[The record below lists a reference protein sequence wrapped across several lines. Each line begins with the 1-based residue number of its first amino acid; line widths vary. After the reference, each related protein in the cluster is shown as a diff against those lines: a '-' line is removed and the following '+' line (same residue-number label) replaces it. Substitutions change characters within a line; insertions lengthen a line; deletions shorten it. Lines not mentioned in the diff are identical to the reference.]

1 MAIVSNPKRVS
12 FSCVLAVRAPPRAP
26 TFHFH
31 LPRRKSPHPVKAP
44 PNRFQFSNRFS
55 TSVHLCRV
63 MCIIDFFIRVYFGV
77 SCRAASPS
85 LHFYLPR
92 RKCKRPAERF
102 QVSNCFSSSV
112 PRIADV
118 PTSSSSFYF
127 LPWSVIVGV
136 CGGRRLAS
144 SGRLVWCVA
153 AGRPARQMATDRR
166 DLLISSYDIDV
177 KSSR

>member
-31 LPRRKSPHPVKAP
+31 LPRRKSPHSVKAP
-44 PNRFQFSNRFS
+44 PNRFHFSNRFS

-77 SCRAASPS
+77 SCPAPPAPAFTFIYRAVNVNV
-85 LHFYLPR
+85 
-92 RKCKRPAERF
+92 PAERF

-112 PRIADV
+112 PQIADV

-144 SGRLVWCVA
+144 GRLVWCVA

-166 DLLISSYDIDV
+166 DSS
-177 KSSR
+177 